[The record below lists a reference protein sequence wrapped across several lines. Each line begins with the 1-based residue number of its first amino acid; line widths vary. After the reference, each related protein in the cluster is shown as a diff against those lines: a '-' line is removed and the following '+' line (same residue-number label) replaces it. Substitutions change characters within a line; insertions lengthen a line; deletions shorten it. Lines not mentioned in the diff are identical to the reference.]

1 MLARGHV
8 ATTLM
13 AILLSIPL
21 AALTGS
27 ARHVQPFQGEE
38 NWEVSVDQ
46 GGRSWSVD
54 QDTLQSIRTQLT
66 GQLAWLASAKAT
78 PTPRDFHIRVHGE
91 LRQDGRRAV
100 FVQGDCIPAFE
111 NQLHPSTPVVQA
123 TDATPPPAAAPAA
136 RCEFN
141 SIYDAGIGAFI
152 HFDSSGLGA
161 EASADRV
168 DCSHESFTTAK
179 SLRDLPNEIR
189 LALSAY
195 SALGDSG
202 GKFTPT
208 CTAPDIERHR
218 FMVAAVGN
226 HLAYALVESG
236 GNAYSVTTWSFRKR
250 GDHWQGESTAQ
261 WDSPLPTSFE
271 GLLSHT
277 CIGVPP
283 PPIRA
288 PLENVRDHVL
298 SEVGDDGSLRLSIA
312 IDGYY
317 VYVLRLHAPSRSIAS
332 GDEILDAREGDRPI
346 TEAERVA
353 LRDRLLAIRQASKP
367 TDRAYASLGAYLK
380 ALQPRREGVPRVA
393 TDR

>member
-1 MLARGHV
+1 
-8 ATTLM
+8 M
-13 AILLSIPL
+13 AVLLSMPL

-27 ARHVQPFQGEE
+27 ARHVQRFQDGE
-38 NWEVSVDQ
+38 NWEVSIDQ
-46 GGRSWSVD
+46 GARSWSVD
-54 QDTLQSIRTQLT
+54 QDTLQSIRAQLS
-66 GQLAWLASAKAT
+66 GQLEWLASAKAT
-78 PTPRDFHIRVHGE
+78 PTPQDFHIRVHGE
-91 LRQDGRRAV
+91 LRQDGRRVV
-100 FVQGDCIPAFE
+100 FVQGDCTAAFE
-111 NQLHPSTPVVQA
+111 DQRHPSTPVAQS
-123 TDATPPPAAAPAA
+123 TDATLNPAPAVAA

-141 SIYDAGIGAFI
+141 SIYDVGIGAFI
-152 HFDSSGLGA
+152 HFESSGLGV
-161 EASADRV
+161 EASAGRI
-168 DCSHESFTTAK
+168 DCSHETFTTAK

-202 GKFTPT
+202 AKFTPT

-218 FMVAAVGN
+218 FMIAAVGN
-226 HLAYALVESG
+226 RLAYALVESG

-283 PPIRA
+283 PPMRTR
-288 PLENVRDHVL
+288 LENVTDHIL
-298 SEVGDDGSLRLSIA
+298 SEVDEDGSLRLSIA
-312 IDGYY
+312 IDGLY
-317 VYVLRLHAPSRSIAS
+317 VYVLRLHAPSQSTVA

-346 TEAERVA
+346 TKAERVA

-367 TDRAYASLGAYLK
+367 ADSAYATLGTYLI
-380 ALQPRREGVPRVA
+380 ALQLGRERPPRVA
-393 TDR
+393 KSR